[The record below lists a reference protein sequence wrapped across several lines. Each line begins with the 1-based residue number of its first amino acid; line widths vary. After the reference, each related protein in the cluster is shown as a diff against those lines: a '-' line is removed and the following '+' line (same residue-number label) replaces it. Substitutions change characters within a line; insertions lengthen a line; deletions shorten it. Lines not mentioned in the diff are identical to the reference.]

1 MSRQRLQQQSDP
13 DDLPR
18 LPTSGDLVDGRYRV
32 ESELGRGGMG
42 VVVAARD
49 EMLDRHVAL
58 KIMLP
63 QMLRSQEAVTRFS
76 NEARSLA
83 GLESRHVVRVLDYG
97 TVSTPSASAGL
108 PFMVLELLRG
118 DDLFTV
124 ATREG
129 GLSPSRVVRYALEA
143 CAGLAAAHAQG
154 IVHRDLKPE
163 NLFLALEPDGGECL
177 KVLDFG
183 IARSRSRKAL
193 THGQVGVGS
202 PGYMSPEQV
211 EGGREVDARSDIWAL
226 GVVMYELLA
235 HRPAFFGDNPRSLC
249 LQILSAP
256 VTPLGELRPD
266 LPPALIYIVERC
278 MEREPARR
286 FANVAELAE
295 ALTPLDDWS
304 PENDADRIR
313 RQLDAAD
320 EAPISDV
327 RLLTSSPKQVAASD
341 DPRASSRRIERRRR
355 QRLSLLVVGLTL
367 VPILAL
373 LPSVA
378 QAPELAPARAWSV
391 RAIERT
397 QETYDKV
404 RARARALWMKE
415 PAGRPAPGD
424 QP

>member
-1 MSRQRLQQQSDP
+1 MPAERLRQQSEP
-13 DDLPR
+13 DDLPK
-18 LPTSGDLVDGRYRV
+18 LPTTGDLVDGRYRV

-42 VVVAARD
+42 VVVAAHD
-49 EMLDRHVAL
+49 EMLNRHVAL
-58 KIMLP
+58 KIVLP

-83 GLESRHVVRVLDYG
+83 QLESRNVVRVLDYG
-97 TVSTPSASAGL
+97 AISTPEASKNL

-118 DDLFTV
+118 DDLFSV
-124 ATREG
+124 AAREG
-129 GLSPSRVVRYALEA
+129 GLSPARVVRYALQA
-143 CAGLAAAHAQG
+143 CTGLAAAHAQG

-163 NLFLALEPDGGECL
+163 NLFLAIEPDGNECL

-183 IARSRSRKAL
+183 IARSRTRQAL
-193 THGQVGVGS
+193 TKGHVGVGS

-211 EGGREVDARSDIWAL
+211 EGRGNVDARSDIWAL

-235 HRPAFFGDNPRSLC
+235 HRPAFFGESAQSLC

-256 VTPLGELRPD
+256 VTPLDQLRPD
-266 LPPALIYIVERC
+266 LPPALVYIIQRC
-278 MEREPARR
+278 MERDPARR
-286 FANVAELAE
+286 FRDVAELAE

-304 PENDADRIR
+304 PASDADRIR
-313 RQLDAAD
+313 HQLDAGD
-320 EAPISDV
+320 EVPISDV
-327 RLLTSSPKQVAASD
+327 RPLPSRAEQRVLLSNPTPSA
-341 DPRASSRRIERRRR
+341 PRHVHRRRR
-355 QRLSLLVVGLTL
+355 VSLLVVGLTL

-378 QAPELAPARAWSV
+378 NAPELKPARIWSA

-397 QETYDKV
+397 QATYDMV
-404 RARARALWMKE
+404 RARARELWMKE
-415 PAGRPAPGD
+415 PAGKPAPGD